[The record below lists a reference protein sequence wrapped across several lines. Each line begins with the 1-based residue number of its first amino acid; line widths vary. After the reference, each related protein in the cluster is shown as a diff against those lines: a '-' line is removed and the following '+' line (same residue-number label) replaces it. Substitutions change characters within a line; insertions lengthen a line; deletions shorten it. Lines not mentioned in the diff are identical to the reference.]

1 MGERHILLWV
11 FGCVVPCSCVDGA
24 FSSCSY
30 YRSLHV
36 SSIALRTL
44 AMLNRSSFIWG
55 ALLMLTA
62 TCFNAEGLLAIRL
75 FLGAAEAAIGPGLTV
90 IVAMWYKRSE
100 QPLRHGAWFMGNVV
114 AGIFGGI
121 LAYGIGH
128 VRSIEPW
135 KVGSAHQD
143 RCVVLTRG

>member
-1 MGERHILLWV
+1 
-11 FGCVVPCSCVDGA
+11 
-24 FSSCSY
+24 
-30 YRSLHV
+30 
-36 SSIALRTL
+36 
-44 AMLNRSSFIWG
+44 MLNRSSFIWG
-55 ALLMLTA
+55 AILMLTA